1 MDENIVKCPV
11 CKGWGSKEMPLKKS
25 YITCDY
31 CKGESVQLY
40 SQDYYV
46 TWNIPSYIDYG
57 QRQSNN
63 LKNVFLII
71 IPLLVGAVLIATL
84 IFLMIN
90 SFK

>member
-11 CKGWGSKEMPLKKS
+11 CKGWGSKEMPLKKN
-25 YITCDY
+25 YIICDF

-40 SQDYYV
+40 SQDFYV

-63 LKNVFLII
+63 IRKIFLLIVPLIVGASLII
-71 IPLLVGAVLIATL
+71 TL
-84 IFLMIN
+84 IYLLIN